1 MTIERLWAFA
11 LFPFLLIPAAA
22 QNCDQL
28 RKDFKPDAESVRRA
42 EREWSKA
49 FLTGDADYLECLLEP
64 DYESVW
70 YTGQVRSRQEI
81 IDKARAHRANPIP
94 VPSFPMPTIQVHG
107 NTAISRSDID
117 IPDPAKK
124 EPRKVRFLD
133 IFSYYDRRWHV
144 LHTQDVELKSQ

>member
-81 IDKARAHRANPIP
+81 IDKARAHRANLIP